1 MAVLT
6 VEPNSPGLQPK
17 IVEIESYSGHEG
29 ERNTLSH
36 QRLGAEDSFRASTW
50 TITLSNSATSP
61 LAAYDLG

>member
-29 ERNTLSH
+29 ERKTLPH
-36 QRLGAEDSFRASTW
+36 QRFGAEYSE
-50 TITLSNSATSP
+50 
-61 LAAYDLG
+61 LAPGRLH